1 VDNLDAF
8 TKHSFSVSIGKNMA
22 LLLAVNDIQKSY
34 GERPIL
40 MGATFTVSE
49 RQKIGVIGRNGA
61 GKSTLFRIILGE
73 EECDSGTVQ
82 LHNGA
87 RLGHIAQHDDMDLS
101 ETALSYLVRTSEKES
116 WQAAKLA
123 HKFELNETHLDSQLQ
138 NLSGGYRMR
147 VKLVAMLLQDPNVLL
162 LDEPTNFL
170 DLSTILL
177 LGDFLKQYSGSFLLI
192 SHDRAFLRD
201 VCTETLDIERGRAY
215 SYPGQIDAYLEYREA
230 QLEMQK
236 KYNKKIEKERAHVQE
251 FIDRFRAK
259 ASKATQAQSKM
270 KYLEKLKTIEIEAP
284 LHTTRI
290 RIPNCENKKG
300 IVLRTEELSM
310 GYTAESPIA
319 DGITFEVHRGEHV
332 AIVGDNG
339 QGKTTLLRTLA
350 KDLLPLSGT
359 ATWHPTVSIGY
370 YAQHMTEQL
379 NPFDTVLGY
388 LERAGSIH
396 RTTQEV
402 LEIAGNFLFRAG
414 DIEKPLSVLSGGER
428 ARLCLAGLMLGH
440 DQVLLLDE
448 PTNHLDFETVE
459 SLAQA
464 LHETN
469 RTILLISHNRAFVEQ
484 IATGIIEVNNGQ
496 VKRYHHSY
504 TDYVYH
510 LGDII
515 GRNRRPTV
523 VGKPIPTLASDDERP
538 RLKEEIKEQKKLLR
552 DIEEEVADLEKE
564 QHSIHKWF
572 LKHPGEYSIE
582 KTKQLQT
589 VELFL
594 KEKESQWFGVQEKL
608 SELEAKYGR
617 I

>member
-1 VDNLDAF
+1 
-8 TKHSFSVSIGKNMA
+8 MA

-34 GERPIL
+34 GERTVL
-40 MGATFTVSE
+40 NGATFTVSE

-73 EECDSGTVQ
+73 ETKDSGTIQ

-87 RLGHIAQHDDMDLS
+87 QIGHISQHDDMDLEKTVLEYLQ
-101 ETALSYLVRTSEKES
+101 ETSKKES

-123 HKFELNETHLDSQLQ
+123 SKFELHEAHLQTKLQ
-138 NLSGGYRMR
+138 ALSGGYRMR
-147 VKLVAMLLQDPNVLL
+147 AKLVSMLLQDPNILL

-177 LGDFLKQYSGSFLLI
+177 LGDFLKTYTGSFLLI
-192 SHDRAFLRD
+192 SHDRSFLRD
-201 VCTETLDIERGRAY
+201 TCSETLDIENGRAFFF
-215 SYPGQIDAYLEYREA
+215 PGPIDNYLKHKEE
-230 QLEMQK
+230 QLEIKK

-259 ASKATQAQSKM
+259 ASKATQAQSKL

-284 LHTTRI
+284 LHTTKI
-290 RIPNCENKKG
+290 RIPNCESKKG
-300 IVLRTEELSM
+300 IVLRTEALSI
-310 GYTAESPIA
+310 GYSKEKPVAS
-319 DGITFEVHRGEHV
+319 DITFEVHRSEHI

-339 QGKTTLLRTLA
+339 QGKTTLLRSLA
-350 KDLLPLSGT
+350 KDLLPLSGEV
-359 ATWHPTVSIGY
+359 TWHPTVSVGY

-379 NPFDTVLGY
+379 NPYDTVLGY
-388 LERAGSIH
+388 LERASSIY
-396 RTTQEV
+396 RSTQEV

-428 ARLCLAGLMLGH
+428 ARLCLAGLLLGT

-464 LHETN
+464 LHNTN
-469 RTILLISHNRAFVEQ
+469 RTIFVISHNRTFVET
-484 IATGIIEVNNGQ
+484 IATGIIEVSDGM

-504 TDYVYH
+504 EDYVYH

-515 GRNRRPTV
+515 GRNRREK
-523 VGKPIPTLASDDERP
+523 KPEKQIPTLALDDERP

-572 LKHPGEYSIE
+572 LKHSGEYSVE

-589 VELFL
+589 VELLL

-617 I
+617 